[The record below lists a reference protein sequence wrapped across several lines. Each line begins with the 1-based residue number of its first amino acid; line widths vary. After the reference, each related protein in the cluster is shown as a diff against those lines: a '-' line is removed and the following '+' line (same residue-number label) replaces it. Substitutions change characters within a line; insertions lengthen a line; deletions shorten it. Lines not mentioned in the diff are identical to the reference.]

1 MPRRN
6 KKPEDTLSR
15 GEAIWVYDWLVDVKH
30 IPPPKRGFYAFL
42 RKTPV
47 AVSKEYGVAVSD
59 VLEAA
64 RRPSNS
70 G

>member
-30 IPPPKRGFYAFL
+30 VPPPKRGFYAIF
-42 RKTPV
+42 RRTPLEI
-47 AVSKEYGVAVSD
+47 SKQYNFPISD
-59 VLEAA
+59 ILCAA
-64 RRPSNS
+64 RRPS
-70 G
+70 GEV